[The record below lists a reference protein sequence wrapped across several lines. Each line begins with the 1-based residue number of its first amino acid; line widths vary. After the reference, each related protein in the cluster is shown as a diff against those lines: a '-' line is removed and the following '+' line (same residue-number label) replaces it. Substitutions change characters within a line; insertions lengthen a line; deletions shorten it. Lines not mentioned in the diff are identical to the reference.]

1 MPQAEA
7 DTIMVSIVHTL
18 RHNGYTSLSTNVIDS
33 KDTEVYAESAL
44 SASKNNGDLL
54 IKCVGG
60 VVDCTKLASSDM
72 TECVVPLYI
81 FTGRDGAFRFYGH
94 GKSKLYEKVKNSPR
108 AQEQIQYLGEDKS
121 LKECVQKLSAF
132 TY

>member
-33 KDTEVYAESAL
+33 QNTEVYAESAL
-44 SASKNNGDLL
+44 AASKNNGDLL
-54 IKCVGG
+54 TKCGGG
-60 VVDCTKLASSDM
+60 VFDCSKIASSDM
-72 TECVVPLYI
+72 TECVVSLYI
-81 FTGRDGAFRFYGH
+81 FTGRDGAFSFYGH

-108 AQEQIQYLGEDKS
+108 AQEQIQYLVEDES
-121 LKECVQKLSAF
+121 HKECVQKLSAF

>member
-7 DTIMVSIVHTL
+7 DTIMVSIFHTL

-54 IKCVGG
+54 IKCGDG
-60 VVDCTKLASSDM
+60 VVDCSKLASSDM
-72 TECVVPLYI
+72 TECVVPLNT
-81 FTGRDGAFRFYGH
+81 FTGSNGAFSFYGH

-108 AQEQIQYLGEDKS
+108 AQEQIQYLGEDES